1 MRVVPTLLLVL
12 FGNAVAFA
20 GDAVYTVAPG
30 AGRATFAAHATGHDF
45 TGTTTDLR
53 GHVRFDPAGI
63 ERRAVG
69 NVRIQASTLDTR
81 SEKRNRDMW
90 EILMTDDHPDI
101 VFELEGAQPAPGAGA
116 SAGPPTAGRL
126 PGRATLSGQLEARGI
141 RRPLKIEAEI
151 ESGDGWIVVRGGF
164 PLDVRDFDIEPPRA
178 LWVIRMDPVIQV
190 DFEVRFQPIP

>member
-1 MRVVPTLLLVL
+1 MRALLAILIALPACSV
-12 FGNAVAFA
+12 GAAQEVI
-20 GDAVYTVAPG
+20 YTVARG

-69 NVRIQASTLDTR
+69 NVRIQASTLDTGIG
-81 SEKRNRDMW
+81 KRNRDMW
-90 EILMTDDHPDI
+90 EILQTEEHPDI
-101 VFELEGAQPAPGAGA
+101 VFDLEGARPAQGAGA
-116 SAGPPTAGRL
+116 AGAQGKGL
-126 PGRATLSGQLEARGI
+126 PARVTLEGQLEARGI

-151 ESGDGWIVVRGGF
+151 ESGDDSIVVRGAF

-178 LWVIRMDPVIQV
+178 MLVIRMDPILQV
-190 DFEVRFQPIP
+190 DFEVRFKAI